1 MGPLFG
7 EIPPSLQ
14 EVPVLARPFRRMP
27 LCLLLA
33 LSVASCDSDKSAPPP
48 VPAPERA
55 EAAPKEATPAEVKA
69 AAQPSGDPAAQA
81 PAEAAAPSSA
91 QAATT
96 PTGAA
101 PVEAAAAGTGTA
113 GKGSAL
119 AGAPPAD
126 TESKA
131 AAPGKGGAAAA
142 GGTSAPKTAN
152 GILGPGAADK
162 ILKAGSRPLVKLI
175 APGAEPREVL
185 TYALDKGLKQSLGMG
200 MDMVMSLKMG
210 HSAMPPMTIPR
221 MVMNLDMTVGDKDAS
236 GDWKIDAA
244 LLRVGLEP
252 KGPQQ
257 QQMADQM
264 QPHVDGMKGLTMTYF
279 VTPKG
284 HVHDV
289 KINVPPSFPAQAQQM
304 LTGMNQSFESMVAP
318 LPNEPVGIGGK
329 WEVTTRVV
337 SSGAD
342 LLQFA
347 VYTLKEKAG
356 SKATLDV
363 TVTQVAASEKI
374 TAPGMPAGAT
384 AKLKRFSSGGSGTN
398 KLDVKSATPEGGR
411 MTVKTGMDLEVSLG
425 ASGAESTSVE
435 TTLGVEFTRPK
446 S

>member
-1 MGPLFG
+1 
-7 EIPPSLQ
+7 
-14 EVPVLARPFRRMP
+14 MP

-33 LSVASCDSDKSAPPP
+33 LSIASCDSDKSATPP

-55 EAAPKEATPAEVKA
+55 EATPKEATSAEAKA

-81 PAEAAAPSSA
+81 PTGAAAPSGAPESG
-91 QAATT
+91 QAAAA

-101 PVEAAAAGTGTA
+101 SAEAAAAGTGTA

-119 AGAPPAD
+119 VGAPPAD
-126 TESKA
+126 TGKA
-131 AAPGKGGAAAA
+131 AAPAKGAAAA

-162 ILKAGSRPLVKLI
+162 ILKAGSRPLVKLV

-185 TYALDKGLKQSLGMG
+185 TYALDKGVKQSLGMG

-210 HSAMPPMTIPR
+210 QSAMPPMAIPR
-221 MVMNLDMTVGDKDAS
+221 MVMNLDMTVGDKDAG

-252 KGPQQ
+252 KGEQQ
-257 QQMADQM
+257 QQMATQM
-264 QPHVDGMKGLTMTYF
+264 QPHVDSMKGLTMTYF

-289 KINVPPSFPAQAQQM
+289 KINVPPGFPAQAQQM

-384 AKLKRFSSGGSGTN
+384 ARLKRFSSGGTGTN

-411 MTVKTGMDLEVSLG
+411 MNVKTGMDLEVSLG
-425 ASGAESTSVE
+425 AGGAEATSVE
-435 TTLGVEFTRPK
+435 TTLAVEFTRPK
-446 S
+446 G

>member
-1 MGPLFG
+1 
-7 EIPPSLQ
+7 
-14 EVPVLARPFRRMP
+14 V
-27 LCLLLA
+27 
-33 LSVASCDSDKSAPPP
+33 
-48 VPAPERA
+48 
-55 EAAPKEATPAEVKA
+55 
-69 AAQPSGDPAAQA
+69 
-81 PAEAAAPSSA
+81 
-91 QAATT
+91 
-96 PTGAA
+96 
-101 PVEAAAAGTGTA
+101 
-113 GKGSAL
+113 
-119 AGAPPAD
+119 
-126 TESKA
+126 
-131 AAPGKGGAAAA
+131 
-142 GGTSAPKTAN
+142 
-152 GILGPGAADK
+152 
-162 ILKAGSRPLVKLI
+162 
-175 APGAEPREVL
+175 
-185 TYALDKGLKQSLGMG
+185 KQSLGMG

-221 MVMNLDMTVGDKDAS
+221 MVMNLDMTVGEKDAG

-252 KGPQQ
+252 KGAQQ

-289 KINVPPSFPAQAQQM
+289 KINVPSSFPAQAQQM

-384 AKLKRFSSGGSGTN
+384 AKLKRFNSGGTGTN

-411 MTVKTGMDLEVSLG
+411 MTVKTGMDLEVTLG
-425 ASGAESTSVE
+425 ASAAEATSVE
-435 TTLGVEFTRPK
+435 TALTVEFTRPK
-446 S
+446 G